1 MPLLVAHQILIG
13 SAISLAILFGA
24 RSLVL
29 FTRGGSA
36 LDLGMALASAA
47 VSFALTLY
55 FRKVR
60 ARWRASR
67 GRLPPGRTDNR

>member
-13 SAISLAILFGA
+13 SAVALAALFGVRA
-24 RSLVL
+24 LVL
-29 FTRGGSA
+29 FARGGGSGE
-36 LDLGMALASAA
+36 LFLALASAA

-60 ARWRASR
+60 ATWRASR
-67 GRLPPGRTDNR
+67 GRLPRSRSR